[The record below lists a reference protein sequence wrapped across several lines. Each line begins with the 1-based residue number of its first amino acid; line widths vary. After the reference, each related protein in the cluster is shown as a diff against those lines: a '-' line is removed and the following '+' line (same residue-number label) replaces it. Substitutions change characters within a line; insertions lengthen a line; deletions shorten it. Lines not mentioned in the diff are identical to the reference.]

1 MTDQVEAV
9 RRRAVSGF
17 TLYDVA
23 NSAFVTTVITA
34 IGPPFITSVAEAA
47 QDAGGR
53 VDLLGLTPRADAVY
67 AYAISLSVVLQVL
80 TLPVLGAPSDR
91 ARAKRAVLVG
101 GTVVGAGATV
111 LLSLV
116 PTGAPL
122 AAVAALVVVNVAFGV
137 AITAYNAHLADVAE
151 LADRD
156 AVSARGF
163 AHGYAGGAL
172 VLAVA
177 LVLVSAA
184 GALGIST
191 GTAGRLS
198 IALSGLWWLVVG
210 LVAVRRLDAARQLPW
225 AQPDPG
231 GRVVDGVRDALAAL
245 RGSFAALR
253 ALPGTARFLLAFLLF
268 NDAIQAVIALSSV
281 FLTQELYVARGLP
294 AADATSFLLTLVL
307 LIQVVAVGGAAGSAR
322 LAARYGARRVLLA
335 TLVLWVGVVLFA
347 VLALDSTRG
356 GVRAGRGHRPRARRQ
371 PGARALAV
379 QRDGRGRPAGVV
391 LLVLRA
397 GGARHGLDRDA
408 GLRGGAGRDRVLPRG
423 AAQPAGAVRVGGPAA
438 VAHRHGRGH
447 ARRPARLSATPRR
460 PGGRAPA
467 GRGRPSAACGR
478 RSRSRRRSRW

>member
-1 MTDQVEAV
+1 MVEQQEAV

-34 IGPPFITSVAEAA
+34 IGGPFVTSVAEAA

-80 TLPVLGAPSDR
+80 ALPVLGALSDR
-91 ARAKRAVLVG
+91 AHAKRAVLVA

-111 LLSLV
+111 LLALV
-116 PTGAPL
+116 PVGAPL
-122 AAVAALVVVNVAFGV
+122 AAVAALVAANVAFGV

-184 GALGIST
+184 DALGIST

-225 AQPDPG
+225 AQPDPE
-231 GRVVDGVRDALAAL
+231 GRVVDGVRDALGAL
-245 RGSFAALR
+245 RSSIAALR
-253 ALPGTARFLLAFLLF
+253 ALPGTARFLIAFLLF

-281 FLTQELYVARGLP
+281 FLTQELYVARGL
-294 AADATSFLLTLVL
+294 AADDATTFLLTLVL

-322 LAARYGARRVLLA
+322 LAARYGARRVRLG
-335 TLVLWVGVVLFA
+335 TLVLWVGVVLCA
-347 VLALDSTRG
+347 GLALDSTAEAYGLGVVIAIVLG
-356 GVRAGRGHRPRARRQ
+356 GSQ
-371 PGARALAV
+371 ALARSLFSGMV
-379 QRDGRGRPAGVV
+379 PDGRQASFFSFYELAERGTAWIGTLVFAVV
-391 LLVLRA
+391 LDATGSYRGALLSLLVLFVS
-397 GGARHGLDRDA
+397 GGLLLWRTDT
-408 GLRGGAGRDRVLPRG
+408 
-423 AAQPAGAVRVGGPAA
+423 AGATLA
-438 VAHRHGRGH
+438 
-447 ARRPARLSATPRR
+447 ARRA
-460 PGGRAPA
+460 
-467 GRGRPSAACGR
+467 
-478 RSRSRRRSRW
+478 